1 MPCYINLPVLF
12 TDWLTYSIHSL
23 ITARQPVLL
32 HPINKNKRVI
42 NFLHPNRYESH
53 TARRAPVKSSSS
65 SDRVEG
71 EGPLFH
77 HPDTSTTVSLGRLYS
92 AQLLNGVPSPS
103 CCVHEWCG
111 RSVCRRWPW
120 LSEDPVLTTTACDKH
135 DGVGCGWLH
144 DLQRKRDKAKN
155 TLALVYTYE
164 THRAARFAQYVANAA
179 TVTQAFIERRNDTH
193 DQRVTVSLLPG
204 FVFSFHC
211 YRTLQDNYESTMA

>member
-1 MPCYINLPVLF
+1 MQCLALRYVTELTGKWKLRF
-12 TDWLTYSIHSL
+12 TSLTDWLTQFIHSL

-65 SDRVEG
+65 SDRVDS

-92 AQLLNGVPSPS
+92 AQLLKGVPSPS
-103 CCVHEWCG
+103 CCVNEWCG
-111 RSVCRRWPW
+111 RSVRRRWPW

-144 DLQRKRDKAKN
+144 DLQRKRD
-155 TLALVYTYE
+155 
-164 THRAARFAQYVANAA
+164 
-179 TVTQAFIERRNDTH
+179 
-193 DQRVTVSLLPG
+193 
-204 FVFSFHC
+204 
-211 YRTLQDNYESTMA
+211 